1 MRRFRIGM
9 AAATAGIAAFSF
21 CAQGSAFRTTSVG
34 ASVTHATVPAQV
46 AAKKP
51 TRLQKIVRG
60 LVAAHA
66 PGALA
71 FVRTPTGARSAAA
84 GFAQLQPRVPMR
96 AVDRYRIASVTK
108 TFVATIVLQLA
119 GEERLGVD
127 DPVERWLPGVVPN
140 GGAITLRQLLSHT
153 SGLFNYT
160 EGLENALLANP
171 GRAWSPRDLLELA
184 FSHAPLFAPGANW
197 SYSNTNYVLLGL
209 VIEAVTGKKVD
220 QELRERLFE
229 PLALR
234 STSFPSGISIEEPFA
249 HGYVGLPGGTLFDVT
264 SILSPSWSY
273 AAGQIVSTAAD
284 VTTFFSALLK
294 GRLLPAPLLTQMK
307 TGSAVSG
314 VYGLGLQIIS
324 TPCGR
329 AFGHDGNFFAWRNVV
344 WSTAN
349 GRRVAVVMV
358 NIDTTHVPWS
368 RLEAAAKSALCYG

>member
-1 MRRFRIGM
+1 MRTFRIRM
-9 AAATAGIAAFSF
+9 AAAVA
-21 CAQGSAFRTTSVG
+21 GSAALAICAHAPSPAAGRAVFANATSPT
-34 ASVTHATVPAQV
+34 SV

-71 FVRTPTGARSAAA
+71 FVRTPTRVRSAAA
-84 GFAQLQPRVPMR
+84 GAARLQPRVPMR

-119 GEERLGVD
+119 GEGKLGVD
-127 DPVERWLPGVVPN
+127 DSVERWLPGVVPN
-140 GGAITLRQLLSHT
+140 GAAITLRHLLSHT

-160 EGLENALLANP
+160 DDQGLENAILADP
-171 GRAWSPRDLLELA
+171 GREWSPRELLAVA
-184 FSHAPLFAPGANW
+184 FTHEPLFAPGANW

-234 STSFPSGISIEEPFA
+234 STSFPTGLSVEEPFA
-249 HGYVGLPGGTLFDVT
+249 HGYFGLPGGALIDLT
-264 SILSPSWSY
+264 SVLSPSWSY

-284 VTTFFSALLK
+284 VTTFFAALLK

-307 TGSAVSG
+307 TGSAVSA
-314 VYGLGLQIIS
+314 VYGLGLRTIS

-329 AFGHDGNFFAWRNVV
+329 AFGHDGDFFAWHNVV
-344 WSTAN
+344 WSTAK

-358 NIDTTHVPWS
+358 NIDTAHVPWS
-368 RLEAAAKSALCYG
+368 RVEAAGISALCYG